1 MFIINEVLKKDK
13 IPADKMDEFF
23 KQHVEWFTHHFEEG
37 NFVLVG
43 PYTDQEMVGIM
54 LSPAKT
60 REDVENILKS
70 DVYYAGGMAEYEVH
84 SFTAAKISPKIMEF
98 VGK

>member
-13 IPADKMDEFF
+13 IPAEKMDELF
-23 KQHVEWFTHHFEEG
+23 KQHVEWFTRHFEEG
-37 NFVLVG
+37 NFVLLG

-60 REDVENILKS
+60 REEVESILRS
-70 DVYYAGGMAEYEVH
+70 DVYYADGMAEYEVY